1 MNIQISQVLERMKE
15 YWDTIPQQY
24 MVVIYLA
31 GAVFALLNC
40 FMGYRLRKVWAVSWE
55 FWQEPEAAEL
65 QDTISCRTK

>member
-40 FMGYRLRKVWAVSWE
+40 FMGYRLRKVWGCI
-55 FWQEPEAAEL
+55 L
-65 QDTISCRTK
+65 

>member
-31 GAVFALLNC
+31 GQFLH
-40 FMGYRLRKVWAVSWE
+40 F
-55 FWQEPEAAEL
+55 
-65 QDTISCRTK
+65 